1 MKKTSKRPE
10 TRRSLRRMVGHGCV
24 YKLRTRICGDNA
36 THHDPKHPII
46 RYCYAHAMSV
56 GRYRELEV
64 LPNAEIAD
72 KGSGKEATNE
82 N

>member
-1 MKKTSKRPE
+1 MKNTSKRP
-10 TRRSLRRMVGHGCV
+10 VGHGCV
-24 YKLRTRICGDNA
+24 YNLRTRICGDDA
-36 THHDPKHPII
+36 THNDPKHPII
-46 RYCYAHAMSV
+46 RYCYAHAHVV

-72 KGSGKEATNE
+72 KSSGKEATNE